1 MSHGRERKEKNC
13 LNCGSTVQGRF
24 CQVCGQENVEP
35 KESLWGLISHFFND
49 ITHFDGKFF
58 QSIKNLF
65 FRPGFLPEE
74 YMKGRRAS
82 HLNPIRMYIFTSA
95 LFFLLFFSFFYSTH
109 NSKNIVEIDTNIN
122 GKTIQEINAMDSVS
136 FANFTA
142 NINKNDGR
150 KASPMTRPEFE
161 IYKDTMLQTAGIHLT
176 SSKYKSRQEYDSIL
190 KAGVKKHNWIER
202 QFIYKEIDL
211 NEKYHNNSK
220 EISAAF
226 KSKLLHSLPQM
237 LFISLPLIALIL
249 KLIYYRRKQ
258 YFYVNH
264 AIFSIYLYI
273 FLFMS
278 ILALFAIGKLKDH
291 FHLGIFNILSI
302 LIGLG
307 IFIYEYVALK
317 YFYKQGKLKTFL
329 KFILF
334 NFFFFLTLAFLFLFF
349 IFFSLFNL

>member
-35 KESLWGLISHFFND
+35 QESLWALISHFFND
-49 ITHFDGKFF
+49 FTHFDGKFF

-95 LFFLLFFSFFYSTH
+95 FFFLLFFSFFYPDKDSG
-109 NSKNIVEIDTNIN
+109 SAISIN
-122 GKTIQEINAMDSVS
+122 TINDKALSEINAMDSVE
-136 FANFTA
+136 FAKFTKA
-142 NINKNDGR
+142 ISLSEGR
-150 KASPMTRPEFE
+150 GAVPMTRSEFE
-161 IYKDTMLQTAGIHLT
+161 SYKDTLLNSGFRFT
-176 SSKYKSRQEYDSIL
+176 SSRYNSREEYDSLL
-190 KAGVKKHNWIER
+190 KAGVKKHNWLER

-211 NEKYHNNSK
+211 NKKYNNSSA
-220 EISAAF
+220 EISAAL
-226 KSKLLHSLPQM
+226 KSKFLHNIPQL
-237 LFISLPLIALIL
+237 LFISLPLVALVL
-249 KLIYYRRKQ
+249 KLIYIRRKQ
-258 YFYVNH
+258 YFFVNH

-278 ILALFAIGKLKDH
+278 ILTLFALGKLKSN
-291 FHLGIFNILSI
+291 FNLGILNVFSVII
-302 LIGLG
+302 AVG
-307 IFIYEYVALK
+307 IFVYEYAALK
-317 YFYKQGKLKTFL
+317 YFYKQGRVKTIL

-334 NFFFFLTLAFLFLFF
+334 NILFFLILSFLFLFF
-349 IFFSLFNL
+349 VFFSLYNL

>member
-35 KESLWGLISHFFND
+35 KENLWVLISHFFND

-95 LFFLLFFSFFYSTH
+95 LFFLLFFSFFLPSESAI
-109 NSKNIVEIDTNIN
+109 NIDTIN
-122 GKTIQEINAMDSVS
+122 DKALSEINAMDSLE
-136 FANFTA
+136 FAKFTA
-142 NINKNDGR
+142 AINKSEGR
-150 KASPMTRPEFE
+150 GEIPMTRSEFE
-161 IYKDTMLQTAGIHLT
+161 IYKDTLLNSIDFGPT
-176 SSKYKSRQEYDSIL
+176 SSKYKSREEYDSLL
-190 KAGVKKHNWIER
+190 KAGVKKHNWLER
-202 QFIYKEIDL
+202 QLIYKKIDL
-211 NEKYHNNSK
+211 TKKYHNSIA

-226 KSKLLHSLPQM
+226 KSKFLHSIPQL
-237 LFISLPLIALIL
+237 LFISLPLAALLL

-278 ILALFAIGKLKDH
+278 ILLLFAIGKLQSQFD
-291 FHLGIFNILSI
+291 LGIFNILFT
-302 LIGLG
+302 LIILG
-307 IFIYEYVALK
+307 IFVYEYAALK

-349 IFFSLFNL
+349 VFFSFYNL